1 MLVYIKKQECEILGR
16 SFSHLGHNDF
26 QNKRS
31 FEIRYRYRADGS
43 RTQGSNNSKK
53 RYSNF

>member
-1 MLVYIKKQECEILGR
+1 MPVYIKKQECEILGR